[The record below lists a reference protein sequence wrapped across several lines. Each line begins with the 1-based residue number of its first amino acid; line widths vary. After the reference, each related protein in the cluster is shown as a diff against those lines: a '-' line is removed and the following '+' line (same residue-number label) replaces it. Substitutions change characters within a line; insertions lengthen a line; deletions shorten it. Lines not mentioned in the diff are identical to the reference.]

1 MSSLPSLSTDQ
12 VAAFVELARQG
23 TLRKAAESL
32 FITEQGLRNRLLSL
46 EERLG
51 IELYRKSRGIRR
63 GSPLTAQGQQF
74 LPEALA
80 FLDRARELVEMFQQ
94 SAGHRVVHVAA
105 SQYLILYVMID
116 AVRRFHDR
124 NPQIRVRLSDRIE
137 QEIETGL
144 LEDPE
149 IDFGVAAPYEPPT
162 GLHYQNL
169 FSMSW
174 SLIAPPKHPLLKRAK
189 LTLVDLC
196 DVPLI
201 LFERGSTG
209 RQHIVDGFHAA
220 GLSPRV
226 DMEATTTEIIVRMVE
241 AGLGVSIVPLLPNG
255 AVTRGRK
262 LGITSLS
269 EQIRPI
275 HSGILTRRG
284 EALSP
289 PAREFVDFLVQE
301 TLRFG
306 QTPAKT

>member
-1 MSSLPSLSTDQ
+1 MSTLPSLSTDQ

-32 FITEQGLRNRLLSL
+32 FITEQGLRNRLLAL

-74 LPEALA
+74 LPEAVA
-80 FLDRARELVEMFQQ
+80 FLDRARELAEMFQQ
-94 SAGHRVVHVAA
+94 APGHRIIHVAA

-137 QEIETGL
+137 QDIESEL
-144 LEDPE
+144 LQDPE
-149 IDFGVAAPYEPPT
+149 IDFGVAAPYEPPA
-162 GLHYQNL
+162 GLDYQNL
-169 FSMSW
+169 FSMGW
-174 SLIAPPKHPLLKRAK
+174 SLIAPPKHPLLKKPK
-189 LTLVDLC
+189 LSLAELC
-196 DVPLI
+196 DQPLI

-209 RQHIVDGFHAA
+209 RQHIVDAFHALS
-220 GLSPRV
+220 LSPRV

-241 AGLGVSIVPLLPNG
+241 AGLGISIVPLLPNG

-262 LGITSLS
+262 LGLRSLAD
-269 EQIRPI
+269 QIRPI
-275 HSGILTRRG
+275 LSGILTRKG
-284 EALSP
+284 ETLSA
-289 PAREFVDFLVQE
+289 PAREFVEFLVQE
-301 TLRFG
+301 TRPF
-306 QTPAKT
+306 